1 MVFTKG
7 EDRMNLALHMTK
19 KQLVLLTLLIIAL
32 IATSLIVVHAAVP
45 GLWRTVVD
53 TPAIPYWKP

>member
-1 MVFTKG
+1 
-7 EDRMNLALHMTK
+7 MNLALHMTK

-53 TPAIPYWKP
+53 TPSILNWHP